1 MKTTPDKIVR
11 VAEKHIT
18 MYTHRI
24 RLGTEERDSIRGR
37 SINVPDCKK
46 YLVIWESIKT
56 KGGQNLSREELN
68 EVEDAYDSG
77 DYDNIFTEQN

>member
-18 MYTHRI
+18 LYTHRV
-24 RLGTEERDSIRGR
+24 RLGEEVGGIRGKN
-37 SINVPDCKK
+37 INVSECKK
-46 YLVIWESIKT
+46 YLAIWTSIKN
-56 KGGQNLSREELN
+56 KGGQNLTPEEVI

-77 DYDNIFTEQN
+77 NYDDIFKETN